1 MATFGNI
8 SSASPNVLFDPMAVD
23 RALQQRQQNALLM
36 DMQREDQQFQ
46 RENQQFARANGGM
59 TPYQAATLQQQK
71 EALQAERD
79 GVAGLWGNTAPVA
92 PVAAPGAAP
101 AAGPAGNLPPD
112 IAARVLYGE
121 AGNQGPQGLLAAAH
135 VVLNRARLTGKSPEE
150 VVTAPGQ
157 FEAYGNPAS
166 RARLMALKP
175 EEYAAAQQAMQA
187 ATSGQAPDPTGG
199 ATHYLNP
206 QLQAQMGRQQ
216 PGWATGEGTRIG
228 AHVFYSRPGDFRQ
241 TAQTPAAART
251 GGTDMAGP
259 GVAAAPGGMALD
271 PPGTPEWARGTTA
284 EDQARL
290 RAMGGKGVKASDV
303 VAEAGRMAERNRAQL
318 RFEQQ
323 HPQQTGP
330 AAPYSGTGID
340 AQDSNILLRGD
351 PGSREYAAAYARQ
364 AAVIRRPDGS
374 EIRPDMSPYEVPTFR
389 SGSAPAGGAEAPARG
404 RNYGVPEEVKSAP
417 VTPAAREAVR
427 KVETDV
433 TRADEA
439 IKNFLQVHKE
449 VGGGGLSAYL
459 NNPRSP
465 QAQRLLGAFDSMKVA
480 LRNEAF
486 LNTGVLQP
494 AEAKMLD
501 ETLLSPQSLTGA
513 FASNEG
519 IAARLGEIQKTLQRN
534 LSAARRSAGIDIQGP
549 TPGSTAEPPPA
560 AGSRPPLSSFAR

>member
-92 PVAAPGAAP
+92 PVAAPAAP
-101 AAGPAGNLPPD
+101 AAPADGTPVAAAPGDL
-112 IAARVLYGE
+112 AARVLYGE
-121 AGNQGPQGLLAAAH
+121 AGNQGPQGMLAAAH
-135 VVLNRARLTGKSPEE
+135 VIANRARLTGKSPEE

-157 FEAYGNPAS
+157 FEAYGNEAT
-166 RARLMALKP
+166 RAKLLALKP
-175 EEYAAAQQAMQA
+175 EQYAAAQQALQA

-216 PGWATGEGTRIG
+216 PAWATGEGRQIG

-251 GGTDMAGP
+251 GGTDVAGP
-259 GVAAAPGGMALD
+259 GMPAAPGGLALD

-290 RAMGGKGVKASDV
+290 RAMSGPGVTKGHI
-303 VAEAGRMAERNRAQL
+303 VAEAARMAAANRAQL

-330 AAPYSGTGID
+330 AAPYSGTGIE

-351 PGSREYAAAYARQ
+351 PGSREYAGAYARQ

-374 EIRPDMSPYEVPTFR
+374 EIRPDMSPYEPPTFR
-389 SGSAPAGGAEAPARG
+389 SGAAPAGGAEAPARG
-404 RNYGVPEEVKSAP
+404 RDYGVPEEVKPPQPSADQLKVSTFADRMAKASP
-417 VTPAAREAVR
+417 IIDQNYEAGQSLGQRALEYVPGGSYVASEAKQKLDQAKRDFINAVLRRESGASISPAEFENAEQQYFPQPGQSATVVEQKRAARETVLNGFR
-427 KVETDV
+427 
-433 TRADEA
+433 REA
-439 IKNFLQVHKE
+439 GPTYKPPEGPAPKLPEGWSIKE
-449 VGGGGLSAYL
+449 V
-459 NNPRSP
+459 
-465 QAQRLLGAFDSMKVA
+465 K
-480 LRNEAF
+480 
-486 LNTGVLQP
+486 
-494 AEAKMLD
+494 
-501 ETLLSPQSLTGA
+501 
-513 FASNEG
+513 
-519 IAARLGEIQKTLQRN
+519 
-534 LSAARRSAGIDIQGP
+534 
-549 TPGSTAEPPPA
+549 
-560 AGSRPPLSSFAR
+560 